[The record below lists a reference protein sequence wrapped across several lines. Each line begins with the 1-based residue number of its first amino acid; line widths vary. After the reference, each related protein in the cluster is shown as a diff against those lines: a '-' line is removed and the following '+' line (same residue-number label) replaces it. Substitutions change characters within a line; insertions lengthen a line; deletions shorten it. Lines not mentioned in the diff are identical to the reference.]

1 MHQVK
6 SLLISILLYKQ
17 FIFTVEAVGKLH
29 NQKEK
34 KLKTPNS
41 INITIWYLY
50 SERYIYIYF
59 SVCVQTCAFKI
70 SKDEDESIL

>member
-41 INITIWYLY
+41 INITIWY
-50 SERYIYIYF
+50 YIYF

-70 SKDEDESIL
+70 SKDEDESILWRKVS

>member
-17 FIFTVEAVGKLH
+17 FIFTVEAVGKLY

-50 SERYIYIYF
+50 SDIYI
-59 SVCVQTCAFKI
+59 
-70 SKDEDESIL
+70 DL